1 MISVTERVRRGESL
15 LTAAAA
21 APPARVMET
30 GTAWSLFTITST
42 ASSRCTAP
50 YIQTGA
56 IIHVQSEDPG
66 PVYTYPGPKHAQYA
80 VKSSNK

>member
-30 GTAWSLFTITST
+30 GTACSLFTITST
-42 ASSRCTAP
+42 ASNRCTAP
-50 YIQTGA
+50 
-56 IIHVQSEDPG
+56 
-66 PVYTYPGPKHAQYA
+66 
-80 VKSSNK
+80 